1 MSMFSGS
8 TLFGSQNSGAAT
20 TQQQQPSIFGAASAK
35 PAFSFG
41 QSTTQP
47 AQTTGSFGASSQPTQ
62 STGFFGA
69 STQPAQQQQQQSTP
83 SLFGNP
89 QQQQAQPTTS
99 LFGASNFGTTQ
110 NQNQLNQSQQQ
121 QRPLD
126 QTLRLGHG
134 ESQQTIAQAQEAKEP
149 WWQDNKGASIMRSIP
164 QQMALIK
171 DKWDPASLNSPLR
184 TYLYQYVGSESEALK
199 YTPSNEDDPSKW
211 EEAVQK
217 RPGPEWV
224 PVLARGFKE
233 LAARGWIQQNQIQRC
248 NMMLNEINAS
258 LDIQLDKHRQNVASR
273 LAECKQRHKAI
284 SQRALALAA
293 KVQIL
298 KNRGYV
304 MDNAEED
311 LKHKLASL
319 ESTIFD
325 PTLNARQQEIW
336 AHMMG
341 IRERSRYL
349 KSEMQKLQP
358 VAESDDPLLDDNQ
371 MKQAKKVSLYRRVLW

>member
-1 MSMFSGS
+1 MAFGGGS
-8 TLFGSQNSGAAT
+8 FFGGQGT
-20 TQQQQPSIFGAASAK
+20 TTTTQQQQQPSIFGAATAK

-47 AQTTGSFGASSQPTQ
+47 AQSTGIFGAS
-62 STGFFGA
+62 A
-69 STQPAQQQQQQSTP
+69 QPAQQQQPTTNLFGTTQQPQTQPTP
-83 SLFGNP
+83 SLFG
-89 QQQQAQPTTS
+89 AS
-99 LFGASNFGTTQ
+99 SFGATQ

-121 QRPLD
+121 QQRPLD
-126 QTLRLGHG
+126 QTLRFGHG
-134 ESQQTIAQAQEAKEP
+134 DSQQTVAQAQEAKEP
-149 WWQDNKGASIMRSIP
+149 WWQENKGMGMMRSIP

-199 YTPSNEDDPSKW
+199 YTPSADEDAGKW

-233 LAARGWIQQNQIQRC
+233 LAQRGVVQVEQIKRC
-248 NMMLNEINAS
+248 NMMLHEINAS
-258 LDIQLDKHRQNVASR
+258 LDIQLDKHRQDVAAR
-273 LAECKQRHKAI
+273 LAKCKQQHKAT

-304 MDNAEED
+304 MDNAEEE
-311 LKHKLASL
+311 LKLKLSTL
-319 ESTIFD
+319 ESSIFD

-349 KSEMQKLQP
+349 KAEMEKLQP
-358 VAESDDPLLDDNQ
+358 VAETEQPLLDDDQ
-371 MKQAKKVSLYRRVLW
+371 MKQARKVSPHRAVSRIFLTLLSDT

>member
-1 MSMFSGS
+1 MSTFGGGS
-8 TLFGSQNSGAAT
+8 LWGNTAAAT
-20 TQQQQPSIFGAASAK
+20 TQQQQPSIFGAAQAK
-35 PAFSFG
+35 PFSFG
-41 QSTTQP
+41 QTTTQQP
-47 AQTTGSFGASSQPTQ
+47 AQTTGLFNTPA
-62 STGFFGA
+62 
-69 STQPAQQQQQQSTP
+69 QPAQQQQTTG
-83 SLFGNP
+83 LFGTT
-89 QQQQAQPTTS
+89 QQQQPQPATS
-99 LFGASNFGTTQ
+99 LFGASSTNNLFGGAQ

-121 QRPLD
+121 RPLN

-149 WWQDNKGASIMRSIP
+149 WWQDNKGMGVMRSIP

-199 YTPSNEDDPSKW
+199 YSPSADEDGSKW

-217 RPGPEWV
+217 RPDPEWV

-233 LAARGWIQQNQIQRC
+233 LGQRGVIQSHQIQRC
-248 NMMLNEINAS
+248 NMMLHEINAS
-258 LDIQLDKHRQNVASR
+258 LDIQLDKHRQDVASR

-284 SQRALALAA
+284 SQRALSLAA

-311 LKHKLASL
+311 LKHKLAAL
-319 ESTIFD
+319 ETTIFD
-325 PTLNARQQEIW
+325 PTLNAREQEIW

-341 IRERSRYL
+341 IRERAKYL

-358 VAESDDPLLDDNQ
+358 VAENEEPLLDDDQ
-371 MKQAKKVSLYRRVLW
+371 MKQARKVSSFTEDNDRY